1 MINKKINDIAL
12 TGIGIALFVVMSI
25 CLQVPVFENYYLCLG
40 YIVMI
45 VYIYLF
51 GITKG
56 IIIGV
61 LGTFLYCIIINGI
74 RGLPGWAI
82 GNVFVALIISLA
94 FHLGKK
100 LSNKILKYTVY
111 IMGII
116 LGCCLGIL
124 VIKSI
129 VEYFIYAQPII
140 LRMTNNIYAF
150 IADVVVLIAGVPICE
165 KLEKVMN
172 SLTKYSTNS

>member
-1 MINKKINDIAL
+1 MINKKINDITL
-12 TGIGIALFVVMSI
+12 TGIGIALFVVMSL

-40 YIVMI
+40 YIVMT
-45 VYIYLF
+45 VYIYFFF

-56 IIIGV
+56 IIIGI
-61 LGTFLYCIIINGI
+61 LGTFLYCLIINGI
-74 RGLPGWAI
+74 KGLPGWAI
-82 GNVFVALIISLA
+82 GNVFVALIIGLA

-116 LGCCLGIL
+116 FGCCLGIL
-124 VIKSI
+124 VMKSI

-140 LRMTNNIYAF
+140 FRMANNIYAF
-150 IADVVVLIAGVPICE
+150 VADVVVLIAGVWVYC
-165 KLEKVMN
+165 
-172 SLTKYSTNS
+172 